1 MKTDLFNE
9 LVEEYSIE
17 AVNAF
22 IELFGKDEL
31 ENFRESY
38 GGKYSSDEE
47 MVKEL
52 LDGTG
57 EIPKDLPPYVH
68 IDWEWTAKEIMMDY
82 SEQDGHYFR
91 CW

>member
-31 ENFRESY
+31 ENFQESY

-47 MVKEL
+47 MVEEL
-52 LDGTG
+52 LDGTRKV
-57 EIPKDLPPYVH
+57 PNLPPYVH